1 MKISIKK
8 YLLYS
13 SVFAIFTEA
22 FFFNYI
28 IDWKLLYLII
38 CINYYLLFLHQ
49 KKIII
54 HKYFNYI
61 IVALFVHG
69 IIVNSI
75 IGVPINYMLAQL
87 IGITIISIYY
97 YNFIT
102 LFKLNDI
109 LKVYL
114 KISLIVAIIGYP
126 MYFLEIN
133 LNDGRLQSIFKEPA
147 HYAIVV
153 IPACYY
159 YLKIKKYLLF
169 AVIFG
174 TLILS
179 NSSLGYIGCALMFII
194 PNLNYKRFFSFIA
207 ILPFV
212 IGTFYYIYNEYTFLK
227 LRVDDTVESLNAINT
242 GNFKENA
249 NLSSYSLLSN
259 LFVAKTNVTEHPIG
273 SGIGSH
279 VYMHKKKYLHLI
291 NPPVYLVKQDLQS
304 SNATDANS
312 MFVRIIS
319 ELGII
324 GLVLILFFISRAYRC
339 FNTSELYF
347 AQGIFIYFLLKLF
360 RDGHYFPP
368 ELFFFIWLFYSYY
381 KNAND
386 VKITNPNYIK

>member
-1 MKISIKK
+1 M
-8 YLLYS
+8 LYS

-22 FFFNYI
+22 FFFNFI

-38 CINYYLLFLHQ
+38 SINYYLLFLHQ

-54 HKYFNYI
+54 PKYFNYI
-61 IVALFVHG
+61 IVGLFVHG

-159 YLKIKKYLLF
+159 YLKTKNYLGFFL
-169 AVIFG
+169 IFG
-174 TLILS
+174 TLLLT
-179 NSSLGYIGCALMFII
+179 NSTLGYLGCAFMFII
-194 PNLNYKRFFSFIA
+194 PNLTYKRFFYFIA
-207 ILPFV
+207 LVPFIV
-212 IGTFYYIYNEYTFLK
+212 GSFYYVYHEYPFLK
-227 LRVDDTVESLNAINT
+227 LRFDDTVESLNAVNT
-242 GNFKENA
+242 GDFKEDA

-259 LFVAKTNVTEHPIG
+259 MFVAKKNIAEHPFG
-273 SGIGSH
+273 SGLGSH
-279 VYMHKKKYLHLI
+279 IYVHKEKYLHLI
-291 NPPVYLVKQDLQS
+291 SPPKYLVKQHLQS
-304 SNATDANS
+304 NNSSDANS
-312 MFVRIIS
+312 MFIRIIS
-319 ELGII
+319 EIGII
-324 GLVLILFFISRAYRC
+324 GFLLVVILLTKAYKC
-339 FNTSELYF
+339 FSTNELYF
-347 AQGIFIYFLLKLF
+347 AQGIFIYILLKLF

-381 KNAND
+381 KATFSP
-386 VKITNPNYIK
+386 KSNPNQVE